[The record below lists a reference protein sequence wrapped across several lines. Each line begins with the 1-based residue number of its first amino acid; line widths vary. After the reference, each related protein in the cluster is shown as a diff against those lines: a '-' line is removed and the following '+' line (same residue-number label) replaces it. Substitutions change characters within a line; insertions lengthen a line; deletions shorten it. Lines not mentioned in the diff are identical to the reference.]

1 MGRGRGDRQA
11 DSVSG
16 FVTGC
21 ILMSVRKGTKNCVQT
36 GMGG

>member
-1 MGRGRGDRQA
+1 MGWGQGDRQA

-21 ILMSVRKGTKNCVQT
+21 VFMSVREGIKNCV
-36 GMGG
+36 